1 MWVAFNAKSAVGS
14 SPKRFVAFA
23 SIDSGVGRIIPTKM
37 KINTPI
43 PNHLKSVVLAKP
55 PLLLLFESLISTPNV
70 AQNKIKINRA
80 H

>member
-1 MWVAFNAKSAVGS
+1 MLPLGLHQLMDLIQKD
-14 SPKRFVAFA
+14 PLPFA
-23 SIDSGVGRIIPTKM
+23 SIESGVGRISPIRM

-55 PLLLLFESLISTPNV
+55 PLLLLFESLIYDTNV
-70 AQNKIKINRA
+70 AQKNLKINSA